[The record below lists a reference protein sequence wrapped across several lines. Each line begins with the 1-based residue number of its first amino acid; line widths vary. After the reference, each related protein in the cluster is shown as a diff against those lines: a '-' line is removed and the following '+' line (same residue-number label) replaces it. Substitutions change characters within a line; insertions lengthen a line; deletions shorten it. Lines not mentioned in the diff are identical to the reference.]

1 MASKPY
7 TGPKGYDTNFPP
19 RFKWQKDVKLG
30 GNLRYLR
37 QWYRLTA
44 EELSEVSEIPRS
56 TILAIEDN
64 TALYPNLFT
73 AIQLARIFDVT
84 VDDLVFKNLSKRG
97 VYTTCSEAMDKYF
110 YG

>member
-1 MASKPY
+1 MPSKPY
-7 TGPKGYDTNFPP
+7 TGPKGYDTDYPP

-30 GNLRYLR
+30 GNLRYVR
-37 QWYRLTA
+37 KWYRLSA

-73 AIQLARIFDVT
+73 VIQLARIFDVT
-84 VDDLVFKNLSKRG
+84 VDDLVFKDLRKKGSFPE
-97 VYTTCSEAMDKYF
+97 CSEAMDKYF

>member
-1 MASKPY
+1 MSKPY
-7 TGPKGYDTNFPP
+7 TSPKGYDTDYPP
-19 RFKWQKDVKLG
+19 RFRWQTEVKLG

-37 QWYRLTA
+37 KWYRLTRP
-44 EELSEVSEIPRS
+44 ELSEVSEIPIS
-56 TILAIEDN
+56 TIAHIEQDEN
-64 TALYPNLFT
+64 HYPSLFSVC
-73 AIQLARIFDVT
+73 QLARIFDVT